1 MVTITITVSAED
13 LSRAYFPNRRITGA
27 VMLPKDLGLT
37 SLGRHVAFITIRKG
51 SHRVTLSGYYS
62 TKVGGKPITQKWAE
76 TYSAD
81 AVPIDD

>member
-1 MVTITITVSAED
+1 MVTITITVSAAD

-27 VMLPKDLGLT
+27 VMLPTELGLT
-37 SLGRHVAFITIRKG
+37 SKGRSVSFIEIKKV
-51 SHRVTLSGYYS
+51 SHRVTLSGYFK
-62 TKVGGKPITQKWAE
+62 TKIGGKPILQKWAE